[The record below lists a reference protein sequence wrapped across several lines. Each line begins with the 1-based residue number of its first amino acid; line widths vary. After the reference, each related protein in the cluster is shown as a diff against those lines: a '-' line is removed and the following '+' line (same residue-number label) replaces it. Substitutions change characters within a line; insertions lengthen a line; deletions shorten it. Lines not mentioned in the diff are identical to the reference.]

1 MKKEIMEIKKETS
14 MQNIKQNKVNYMKKK
29 TPYNRLL

>member
-14 MQNIKQNKVNYMKKK
+14 MQNIKQIKVNYMKKK
-29 TPYNRLL
+29 Y